1 MNKFHVS
8 VLTLFLLISQHSVA
22 QQTVFLIRHAEKII
36 STDKDPA
43 LAEAGIQ
50 RANALVDL
58 FSNAQPS
65 AIFATQ
71 YQRTQL
77 TAKPLSMALDV
88 PITILEIN
96 ADNTAQYPALLMQQI
111 CTLPKDSNVLVVG
124 HSNSLPAIVGGWINV
139 AVKPIADDE
148 YNRIFMV
155 KIKDCKAENSLDLRY

>member
-1 MNKFHVS
+1 MNRFLINVI
-8 VLTLFLLISQHSVA
+8 TLFLLISQNSFA

-43 LAEAGIQ
+43 LTEAGIQ

-58 FSNAQPS
+58 FSNAKPN

-77 TAKPLSMALDV
+77 TAKPLSIAIDV

-96 ADNTAQYPALLMQQI
+96 AENTAHYPALLMQQI
-111 CTLPKDSNVLVVG
+111 CALPKDSNALVVG
-124 HSNSLPAIVGGWINV
+124 HSNTLPLIVATWTN
-139 AVKPIADDE
+139 APVKPIADDE
-148 YNRIFMV
+148 YNRIFML
-155 KIKDCKAENSLDLRY
+155 KIKNCKAENSLDLRY

>member
-1 MNKFHVS
+1 
-8 VLTLFLLISQHSVA
+8 LISQNSFA

-36 STDKDPA
+36 SATDKDPA
-43 LAEAGIQ
+43 LTEAGKN

-58 FSNAQPS
+58 FSNAKPS

-77 TAKPLSMALDV
+77 TAKPLSIAIDV

-96 ADNTAQYPALLMQQI
+96 AKNTAQYPALLMQQI
-111 CTLPKDSNVLVVG
+111 CALPKDSNALVVG
-124 HSNSLPAIVGGWINV
+124 HSNSLPEIVGAWTN
-139 AVKPIADDE
+139 APVKTIADDE
-148 YNRIFMV
+148 YNRIFIL